1 MAEELQG
8 AFLRRLTP
16 AISGGA
22 QSARRLLSQQ
32 CGPRLQVVQA
42 A

>member
-1 MAEELQG
+1 MRG
-8 AFLRRLTP
+8 LTV

-22 QSARRLLSQQ
+22 QSARRLLLAACPNEFPS
-32 CGPRLQVVQA
+32 LQA

>member
-1 MAEELQG
+1 MDS
-8 AFLRRLTP
+8 FFWCPTF

-22 QSARRLLSQQ
+22 QSARRLLEKTYTRRS
-32 CGPRLQVVQA
+32 LSLQA